1 MPFNT
6 QGCEFIVSYDDFVTI
21 MMFAGAGSFMT
32 GFLITGLIANCRNCR
47 NYRNRIIS
55 AEQVLIAERI

>member
-21 MMFAGAGSFMT
+21 MMFAGAGSFMA
-32 GFLITGLIANCRNCR
+32 GFLITGLIANCR

-55 AEQVLIAERI
+55 AEQILIAERI